1 MATGVYGIKRL
12 ANVDPTEIE
21 VIYTYSPSRDSLP
34 TVGPNSIDGTVVLD
48 RINDPT
54 NGGLLNGWYNL
65 RLPVSDFSAI
75 GFYSVMLRPKE
86 IITTILDCGSLAAFP
101 DVKGILVNSSDIP
114 NIEELVGSRVEYFD
128 DENNRTDVFRII
140 TSVNRVEPVNQN
152 QPNST
157 QKAVRYRFNNTST
170 LVFLTLTPSSA
181 PNVKPNSFPFIGE
194 PNQKISIIKTNFD
207 PIMMEIEMVEHDVD
221 TLAIGLFGNQT
232 KSIQDGTYTQY
243 DFNNNIYKQYRL
255 YEIQDAFT
263 NEPLYEVREER
274 TDIDESKDFETITT
288 ADQ

>member
-34 TVGPNSIDGTVVLD
+34 TIGPNSIDGTVVLD

-75 GFYSVMLRPKE
+75 GFYSIMLRPKE

-101 DVKGILVNSSDIP
+101 DVKGILINSEIVP
-114 NIEELVGSRVEYFD
+114 NIEDLVGSRVEYFD
-128 DENNRTDVFRII
+128 ADNSRSDVFRII
-140 TSVNRVEPVNQN
+140 TSANRVEPVNQN

-157 QKAVRYRFNNTST
+157 QKAVRYRFNNTSS

-194 PNQKISIIKTNFD
+194 PSQKISIIKTNFD
-207 PIMMEIEMVEHDVD
+207 PIMMEIEMVEHDID

-288 ADQ
+288 AD

>member
-34 TVGPNSIDGTVVLD
+34 TIGPNSIDGTVVLD

-75 GFYSVMLRPKE
+75 GFYSIMLRPKE

-101 DVKGILVNSSDIP
+101 DVKGILINSEIVP
-114 NIEELVGSRVEYFD
+114 NIEDLVGSRVEYFD
-128 DENNRTDVFRII
+128 ADNSRSDVFRII
-140 TSVNRVEPVNQN
+140 TSANRVEPVNQN

-157 QKAVRYRFNNTST
+157 QKAVRYRFNNTSS

-194 PNQKISIIKTNFD
+194 PSQKISIIKTNFD
-207 PIMMEIEMVEHDVD
+207 PIMTEIEMVEHDID

-288 ADQ
+288 AD